1 MRRPEPVSIGAHVDL
16 DDFLHKYLK
25 TVTDECNNWSRRAHD
40 WGTWAV
46 ALAIL
51 SALGSGAAG
60 AAVAATSQMN
70 GTEKGVVVTLAFIGA
85 VLGGVAAAVGAPSQA
100 KDASLKGDQLAS
112 LERWVSLAIIEV
124 PNLSKPGA
132 HERIRELLAWR
143 DQIFGIATPA
153 ELRSGVDKKDGSKP
167 PSGGAS

>member
-16 DDFLHKYLK
+16 DDFLQTFLK

-46 ALAIL
+46 ALAVL

-100 KDASLKGDQLAS
+100 TDASLKGDELAS
-112 LERWVSLAIIEV
+112 LERWVSLSIIEV
-124 PNLSKPGA
+124 PNLPEPSA
-132 HERIRELLAWR
+132 HKRIRELLSWR
-143 DQIFGIATPA
+143 DEIFGIATPE
-153 ELRSGVDKKDGSKP
+153 ELRNGSDNKDGIKAP
-167 PSGGAS
+167 TGGAT